1 MIALTLLAFAS
12 EAPEVALFQRVL
24 TEYVTEDGKVRYAVL
39 HDRIEPLDRFVTQIA
54 AVTPDSHPALFP
66 SREAKL
72 AYWLNAYNA
81 LVLWAFAKDY
91 PQGQDRLSG
100 KIGQLNFFFR
110 RKFRV
115 GGVERSL
122 DDIETKSVRRA
133 FGDPR
138 IHFAL
143 VCASE
148 SCPWLSRTA
157 YTAENLE
164 KELEARTRLF
174 VNQSRNV
181 TVDEKTGTLRLS
193 KIFEWYEGDF
203 GGRAKLLEFLDRY
216 RDQKAARLAGR
227 SWKIGYFDYSW
238 KLNRV

>member
-1 MIALTLLAFAS
+1 MIALALLAVAAD
-12 EAPEVALFQRVL
+12 APDISLYQAVL
-24 TEYVTEDGKVRYAVL
+24 KEHVTADGRVRYGDL
-39 HDRIEPLDRFVTQIA
+39 HDKLAPLDRYVAQIA

-66 SREAKL
+66 SRAAKL

-81 LVLWAFAKDY
+81 LVLWAFAKEY

-100 KIGQLNFFFR
+100 KIGQFNFFFR

-122 DDIETKSVRRA
+122 DDIETKSVRKA

-157 YTAENLE
+157 FTPENVE
-164 KELEARTRLF
+164 SELEARTRLF
-174 VNQSRNV
+174 VNQSRNLAV
-181 TVDEKTGTLRLS
+181 EGGTLRLS
-193 KIFEWYEGDF
+193 AIFKWYEGDF

-216 RDQKAARLAGR
+216 RNKKAARLAGR
-227 SWKIGYFDYSW
+227 SWKIEYFDYSW